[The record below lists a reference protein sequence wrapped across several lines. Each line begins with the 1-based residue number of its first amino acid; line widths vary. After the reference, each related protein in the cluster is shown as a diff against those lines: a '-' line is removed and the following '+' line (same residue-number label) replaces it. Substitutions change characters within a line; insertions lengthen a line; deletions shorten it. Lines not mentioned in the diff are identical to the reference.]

1 MIKLE
6 NLSKTYQGEA
16 KAAVYNLNLEVE
28 EGEICVFV
36 GPSGCGKTTTL
47 KMINRLIEPS
57 SGNIYINGVNT
68 AAQKKSELR
77 RKIGYVIQEIGLFP
91 HMTVKENIATVPL
104 LLKWEQK
111 KIDERVMELLEL
123 IGLDAAANIDKYPH
137 ELSGGQQ
144 QRVGVARAMAADPPI
159 MLMDE
164 PFGAVDPITRADLQN
179 EFLRLQK
186 KINKTICFVT
196 HDIDEAIKM
205 GDKIL
210 IMNKGKLIQ
219 YDSPKNILSKPK
231 NEFVEDFIGS
241 DRALKVLNLIHVSEI
256 MESDFDFA
264 VLSDDYHSLI
274 KKIKQKEKKYLLIT
288 SADKKLAGYVTLRS
302 LEKNG
307 HKNWQKYIKAIP
319 AVKKDASLK
328 DVFNL
333 MLEKEFTIFP
343 VVDLE
348 NNLLGRV
355 TLDNIKNH
363 ISFEYQE

>member
-6 NLSKTYQGEA
+6 NLTKSYQGEA
-16 KAAVYNLNLEVE
+16 KEAVYNLNLEINK
-28 EGEICVFV
+28 GEICVFV

-68 AAQKKSELR
+68 AEQKKSELR

-91 HMTVKENIATVPL
+91 HMTVRENIATVPV
-104 LLKWEQK
+104 LLKWDQN
-111 KIDERVMELLEL
+111 KINKRVMELLKL
-123 IGLDAAANIDKYPH
+123 IDLDADNNMDKYPH

-164 PFGAVDPITRADLQN
+164 PFGAVDPITRAELQN

-210 IMNKGKLIQ
+210 IMNKGKMVQ
-219 YDSPKNILSKPK
+219 YDSPKNILFSPK

-241 DRALKVLNLIHVSEI
+241 DRALKVLNLIKVNEI
-256 MESDFDFA
+256 MESTFEFA
-264 VLSDDYHSLI
+264 SLSDDYHSLL
-274 KKIKQKEKKYLLIT
+274 KKIKKKEKKYLLIT
-288 SADKKLAGYVTLRS
+288 SDDKKMAGYVTLRS

-307 HKNWQKYIKAIP
+307 NKDWQDYIKEIP
-319 AVKKDASLK
+319 VIKEDASLK

-343 VVDLE
+343 VVDKD
-348 NNLLGRV
+348 NKLLARV
-355 TLDNIKNH
+355 TLDNIKSH
-363 ISFEYQE
+363 ISCEYQK